1 MESFELTMHK
11 MPFVYYAT
19 SIIIIFKYPENC
31 LDSLF
36 TVISF
41 LKVIDLG
48 MVVCLKGNF
57 LKCCALVR
65 IRKSLKTI
73 KKKRHVEIVIY
84 ILVISVAL
92 DICKDYR
99 D

>member
-1 MESFELTMHK
+1 MHK
-11 MPFVYYAT
+11 MPICVLRNINYNNFFN
-19 SIIIIFKYPENC
+19 IPKNC

-57 LKCCALVR
+57 WKCCAYAN
-65 IRKSLKTI
+65 
-73 KKKRHVEIVIY
+73 KKKFENHLKKEKNHVEIVIY